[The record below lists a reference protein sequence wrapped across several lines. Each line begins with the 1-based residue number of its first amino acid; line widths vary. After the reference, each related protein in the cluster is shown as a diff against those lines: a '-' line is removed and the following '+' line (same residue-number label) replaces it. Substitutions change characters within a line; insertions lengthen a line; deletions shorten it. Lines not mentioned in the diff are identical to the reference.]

1 MAASSPRLTVQ
12 IVDPSTNLSELPME
26 KMVYRMMKVV
36 RCAFPDESYCN
47 GGGGGDNN
55 IMVIQYEDLALFIM
69 SFLITVF
76 LLTFVILDLNK
87 RIKRFLFQ
95 TLLLL
100 QSITTFGQRLF
111 Y

>member
-12 IVDPSTNLSELPME
+12 IVDPSTNSSELPME

-47 GGGGGDNN
+47 GGGDNN